1 MATQDGTAAADGVRD
16 LVHAMWASVAP
27 QWGEH
32 ADYVDARGADITAA
46 MLDRTAPGPGDRV
59 LELACGA
66 GGAGMAAAG
75 RVGPDGEVVLSDV
88 AAEMAAIAGAR
99 ATARG
104 LANVRTATRDLERID
119 EPDGAYD
126 VVLCREG
133 LMFAV
138 EPERA
143 AAEIARVL
151 RPGGGRVAVAV
162 WSRIEDNPWMGV
174 VFDAV
179 GAQLGTPFPPPGVPG
194 PFSLGDPDRL
204 ATLLAGAGLAG
215 VTVESVAAPVRA
227 SSVAEW
233 WARTIAIA
241 GPLATIVA
249 GLPEADRAALADRA
263 AAGVAPWTTPDGVDI
278 PGVSLLASA
287 HRP

>member
-1 MATQDGTAAADGVRD
+1 MTTQDQAAADGVRD
-16 LVHAMWASVAP
+16 LVHAMWAGVAP

-32 ADYVDARGADITAA
+32 ADYVDARGEDITAA
-46 MLDRTAPGPGDRV
+46 MLDRTVPGPGDRV

-75 RVGPDGEVVLSDV
+75 LVGPTGEVVLSDV

-99 ATARG
+99 AAARG
-104 LANVRTATRDLERID
+104 LANVRTAIRDLERIE
-119 EPDGAYD
+119 EPDGRYD

-162 WSRIEDNPWMGV
+162 WSRAEDNPWLGV
-174 VFDAV
+174 VFEAV
-179 GAQLGTPFPPPGVPG
+179 GAQLGMPFPPPGVPG
-194 PFSLGDPDRL
+194 PFSLGDPERL
-204 ATLLAGAGLAG
+204 AALLAGAGLAR
-215 VTVESVAAPVRA
+215 VAVETVASPVVAPSVDD
-227 SSVAEW
+227 W
-233 WARTIAIA
+233 WARTTAIA
-241 GPLATIVA
+241 GPLAGIVA
-249 GLPEADRAALADRA
+249 GLPDAERAALAARA
-263 AAGVAPWTTPDGVDI
+263 AAAVAPWTTPAGLEL
-278 PGVSLLASA
+278 PGASLVASA